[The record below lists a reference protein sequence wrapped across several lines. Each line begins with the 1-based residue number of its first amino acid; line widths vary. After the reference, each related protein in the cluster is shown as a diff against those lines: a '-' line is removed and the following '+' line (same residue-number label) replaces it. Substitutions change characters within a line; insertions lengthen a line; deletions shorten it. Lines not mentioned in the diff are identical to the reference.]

1 MFSALPSVGN
11 GILIPEQGLITIFL
25 GRVKVR
31 RRKRRNEERFVPLLK
46 ILDGRMVTAVRLKV
60 NRTEEQQPTS
70 NPLMMGWR
78 GERKNQLWM
87 RIFYNHNRRSLSGKV
102 TILTKLKER

>member
-11 GILIPEQGLITIFL
+11 GILTPDQGLITIFL
-25 GRVKVR
+25 GRVKGR

-70 NPLMMGWR
+70 NPLMMGSR
-78 GERKNQLWM
+78 GERKNQLLM